1 MEQQR
6 VHQTGLVEE
15 PLLWPPCGPCP
26 ALPCAR
32 ACPLL
37 ARPHLLLQLD
47 PDAICICPCRYINLE
62 SPWQRSMQH
71 TYMVILLAML
81 LLYALK

>member
-1 MEQQR
+1 
-6 VHQTGLVEE
+6 
-15 PLLWPPCGPCP
+15 
-26 ALPCAR
+26 
-32 ACPLL
+32 
-37 ARPHLLLQLD
+37 LLQLD